1 MATHTETNPAEV
13 EYLDDTVPL
22 PLYSARELSLNFDL
36 VDDMLNSMDAVDRAI
51 DLDDLALRA
60 GHVH

>member
-1 MATHTETNPAEV
+1 MATTANPHEL
-13 EYLDDTVPL
+13 EFLDDTVPL
-22 PLYSARELSLNFDL
+22 PLYAARELDTTNFDM

-51 DLDDLALRA
+51 TLDELALRA

>member
-1 MATHTETNPAEV
+1 MATADPTEL

-22 PLYSARELSLNFDL
+22 PLYAARELSQNFDM
-36 VDDMLNSMDAVDRAI
+36 VDDMLGSMDAVDRAI
-51 DLDDLALRA
+51 DLDEAALRA